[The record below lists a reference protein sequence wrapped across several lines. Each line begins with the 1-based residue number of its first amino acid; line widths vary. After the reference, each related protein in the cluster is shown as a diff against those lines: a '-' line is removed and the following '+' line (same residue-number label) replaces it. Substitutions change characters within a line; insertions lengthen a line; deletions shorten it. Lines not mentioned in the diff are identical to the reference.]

1 MNKLVFLIVAFL
13 VVPSFA
19 GCLEP
24 EDKRT
29 IIKEA
34 TPFDFETPLP
44 ITTYY
49 HFDGALNAS
58 EYYEMNGTSVLYGNN
73 VPIFSHGTY
82 YGIGTTTFEPTL
94 GVTLQDNVYMTSW
107 GTGSGGATAIIQCSN
122 LVTMT
127 NLSDYS

>member
-29 IIKEA
+29 IVKET

-82 YGIGTTTFEPTL
+82 YGIGTTSFYLLKLTNRLAIKDWEEYMRR
-94 GVTLQDNVYMTSW
+94 VTSIV
-107 GTGSGGATAIIQCSN
+107 
-122 LVTMT
+122 
-127 NLSDYS
+127 